1 MGHEIAF
8 LTSRFAVNKKHER
21 QPMKTRIQ
29 HKIKVLLQ
37 RSYKLSLKPFH
48 CNNENK
54 DQYSWSCKMNSTTI
68 VTVQSKTL

>member
-21 QPMKTRIQ
+21 QPMITRIQ

-37 RSYKLSLKPFH
+37 RSHKLSLKPFII
-48 CNNENK
+48 
-54 DQYSWSCKMNSTTI
+54 I
-68 VTVQSKTL
+68 VKIRTNTVGVVR